1 MSQSSTA
8 DADAD
13 ADDNGDNADEGE
25 EGAMMDGPCFYC
37 ESDAHA
43 SCDCPHRR
51 PDDPPLSQGVGS
63 GGGWKQKAQ
72 KLFDSQRQQRN
83 DASASLL
90 NQTHSNLGVGIG
102 GGSNSNSALINRV
115 REAAGKYSRGL

>member
-51 PDDPPLSQGVGS
+51 PDDPPLSKGVGS
-63 GGGWKQKAQ
+63 GGG
-72 KLFDSQRQQRN
+72 
-83 DASASLL
+83 
-90 NQTHSNLGVGIG
+90 
-102 GGSNSNSALINRV
+102 
-115 REAAGKYSRGL
+115 AGSRGRNNCLIHSGSSGMTPLLLC